1 MKSIQRARRIL
12 PLALVAALGT
22 SAAYSQDFAATPA
35 PPTPAPVQPGP
46 PTSPPGPVPNPANPP
61 APQATAPATPTMT
74 LPTTL
79 PGTPQQQPQTPSP
92 RSFDALVKESKALP
106 GFFTLYEK
114 EDGRVLLELK
124 PEQLNTPFYLSVNR
138 TRGLGEKFIYPF
150 MMRGYIVEF
159 RKVGNL
165 VQMIAKNRRYQAKA
179 GTPLALAAE
188 QSFTD
193 SLLGAA
199 NVLSNPHPERKS
211 ILIEAN
217 TLLIADIAGTATELE
232 AAYRAPYSFD
242 QRNSHFTKV
251 RATDD
256 MATFSMSAHFAM
268 PKIPAPPATPGGVA
282 ASLPSTLED
291 ARSMFLGY
299 HYSLAKLP
307 DEPMKPRRADPRVGH
322 FVTRHH
328 EFTNDHSA
336 FPRQYFVNRWR
347 LEKKDPAAELSEP
360 KQPIVFWMD
369 RSIPVE
375 YRDTVKAG
383 ILEWNKAFEK
393 IGYKDAIRAE
403 MQPEDAEFDTADLRH
418 ASVRW
423 YLDISDGAL
432 AIGPRRTDPR
442 TGEILDA
449 DIAISQ
455 GWTRLPRRLTGEQ
468 FPRPMPARSAHA
480 AHDGDDHSLCAY
492 GDLAFQEASFAT
504 GLLEAR
510 GDLDPMGPEAE
521 AIVKAT
527 LKDVVTHEVGHTLGL
542 RHNFRA
548 STIYT
553 EAQLSDAEFTRKHGL
568 GGSVMDYN
576 AWNIALAK
584 EKQGEYVMSTLGP
597 YDYWAIE
604 YAYKEIPADKE
615 AKELSRIAARNTE
628 PLLAYATD
636 EESGAGVNAAD
647 PEVNT
652 RDLGSD
658 PLNFAK
664 RRMALSRELW
674 ERWQNRE
681 LPADE
686 GRDVLFR
693 NVSSGFSQYALAA
706 EVASKY
712 VGGVVYYRDR
722 AGSPRASFTPIAP
735 ERQREALRLVTDGL
749 FQPDSFR
756 FKPEFLTRLAADPFE
771 AGVGANASFTLAS
784 RVLAVQ
790 TTVLDRLMS
799 EATASRLLDSSLKI
813 ADPKKALSVADLYDS
828 LQASIWSDLKG
839 TGDIALMRRN
849 LQREHVKRVTFALTR
864 NVNLPADA
872 RALQRVNAQELVKQL
887 RTAQARQ
894 GLSKEARAHV
904 ADSLNTLEEAL
915 KAPMTRL
922 G

>member
-1 MKSIQRARRIL
+1 MKSIQRARKIL
-12 PLALVAALGT
+12 SLAILLAVGT
-22 SAAYSQDFAATPA
+22 SAAYSQDFAAPA
-35 PPTPAPVQPGP
+35 QPTPAPQPAQ
-46 PTSPPGPVPNPANPP
+46 PTSPPVPVPNPANPP
-61 APQATAPATPTMT
+61 APQASPAVTPTVVV
-74 LPTTL
+74 PSTL
-79 PGTPQQQPQTPSP
+79 PGTPQQQPQAPSP
-92 RSFDALVKESKALP
+92 RSFDAIVRDAKVMP
-106 GFFTLYEK
+106 GFFTLYEN
-114 EDGRVLLELK
+114 EGRVLLELK

-138 TRGLGEKFIYPF
+138 SRGLGERMIYPL
-150 MMRGYIVEF
+150 MVRGYVVEF

-199 NVLSNPHPERKS
+199 NVLSQPHPERKS

-217 TLLIADIAGTATELE
+217 TLLISDIAGTTTELE
-232 AAYRAPYSFD
+232 ATYRAPYSFD
-242 QRNSHFTKV
+242 QRNSYFTKV
-251 RATDD
+251 RSTAD
-256 MATFSMSAHFAM
+256 MATFDMAAHFAM
-268 PKIPAPPATPGGVA
+268 PKIPAPPMNPGAGT

-307 DEPMKPRRADPRVGH
+307 DEPMKPRRADPRLGH

-328 EFTNDHSA
+328 EFTNDQSR
-336 FPRQYFVNRWR
+336 FPRQYYVNRWR
-347 LEKKDPAAELSEP
+347 LEKKDPAAALSEP
-360 KQPIVFWMD
+360 VQPIVFWLD
-369 RSIPVE
+369 RNIPVE

-383 ILEWNKAFEK
+383 ILEWNKAFER
-393 IGYKDAIRAE
+393 IGFKDAVRAE
-403 MQPEDAEFDTADLRH
+403 LQPDNADFDTNDLRH

-423 YLDISDGAL
+423 YLDTSDGAL
-432 AIGPRRTDPR
+432 AIGPRRIDPR

-455 GWTRLPRRLTGEQ
+455 GWTRLTRRVAGEQ
-468 FPRPMPARSAHA
+468 FPRPMPAA
-480 AHDGDDHSLCAY
+480 ASHKGHDHDDHSLCAY
-492 GDLAFQEASFAT
+492 GDLAFQEAAFGT

-510 GDLDPMGPEAE
+510 GELDPTGPEAE

-527 LKDVVTHEVGHTLGL
+527 LKDVVTHEVGHALGL

-553 EAQLSDAEFTRKHGL
+553 EAQLSDAEFTRKNGL

-597 YDYWAIE
+597 YDFWAIE
-604 YAYKEIPADKE
+604 YAYKPIAADQE
-615 AKELSRIAARNTE
+615 SKELARIAGRSTE
-628 PLLAYATD
+628 PQLAFATD
-636 EESGAGVNAAD
+636 EESGAGVDAAD
-647 PEVNT
+647 PEVNL
-652 RDLGSD
+652 RDLGAD
-658 PLNFAK
+658 PLGFAR

-674 ERWQNRE
+674 ERWQGRE
-681 LPADE
+681 LPEGE

-693 NVSSGFSQYALAA
+693 NVSSGFMQYALAA

-712 VGGVVYYRDR
+712 VGGVVYVRDR

-735 ERQREALRLVTDGL
+735 ERQRDALKLVTEGL
-749 FQPDSFR
+749 FQVDSFR
-756 FKPEFLTRLAADPFE
+756 FKPEFLQRLAADPFDG
-771 AGVGANASFTLAS
+771 GVGSSASFTLAQ
-784 RVLAVQ
+784 RVLNVQ
-790 TTVLDRLMS
+790 TSVLDRLMS
-799 EATASRLLDSSLKI
+799 DATASRLLDSSLKT
-813 ADPKKALSVADLYDS
+813 ADARKALSLSELYDS

-839 TGDIALMRRN
+839 TGDISLMRRN
-849 LQREHVKRVTFALTR
+849 LQREHVKRVTFMLTR
-864 NVNLPADA
+864 AVNASADA
-872 RALQRVNAQELVKQL
+872 RALQRANAQDLVKQL

-894 GLSKEARAHV
+894 GLSKEARAHL

-915 KAPMTRL
+915 KAPMTRV

>member
-1 MKSIQRARRIL
+1 MKSILRARKVL
-12 PLALVAALGT
+12 SLAVVLALGT
-22 SAAYSQDFAATPA
+22 SAAQAQDFAAPA
-35 PPTPAPVQPGP
+35 APTPTPTPVQPAQ
-46 PTSPPGPVPNPANPP
+46 PTSPPVPVPNPANPP
-61 APQATAPATPTMT
+61 APQASAPVQPTMQV
-74 LPTTL
+74 PTTL
-79 PGTPQQQPQTPSP
+79 PGTPQAQPQAPSP
-92 RSFDALVKESKALP
+92 RSFDAVVKDARVMP
-106 GFFTLYEK
+106 GFFTIYEK
-114 EDGRVLLELK
+114 EERYFLELK

-138 TRGLGEKFIYPF
+138 TRGLGEKMIYPF

-211 ILIEAN
+211 ILVEAN
-217 TLLIADIAGTATELE
+217 ALLIADIAGTATELE
-232 AAYRAPYSFD
+232 TAYRAPYSFD
-242 QRNSHFTKV
+242 QRNSYFTKV
-251 RATDD
+251 ASTDD
-256 MATFSMSAHFAM
+256 MATFGLAAHYAM
-268 PKIPAPPATPGGVA
+268 PKIPAPPMNPGAGV

-307 DEPMKPRRADPRVGH
+307 EQPMKARRADPRVGH

-328 EFTNDHSA
+328 EFTNDQSA

-347 LEKKDPAAELSEP
+347 LEKKDPSAALSEP

-369 RSIPVE
+369 RTVPVE

-393 IGYKDAIRAE
+393 IGYKDAVRVE
-403 MQPEDAEFDTADLRH
+403 MQPDNADFDTADLRH

-423 YLDISDGAL
+423 YLDTSDGAL
-432 AIGPRRTDPR
+432 AIGPRRVDPR

-455 GWTRLPRRLTGEQ
+455 GWTRLPRRLSGEQ
-468 FPRPMPARSAHA
+468 FPRPMPAKTAK
-480 AHDGDDHSLCAY
+480 HDHNGDDHSLCSY
-492 GDLAFQEASFAT
+492 GDLAFQEASFAS

-510 GDLDPMGPEAE
+510 GDLDPNGPEAE

-553 EAQLSDAEFTRKHGL
+553 AEQLSDAEFTRKNGL

-604 YAYKEIPADKE
+604 YAYKEIPAE
-615 AKELSRIAARNTE
+615 SERQELGRIAARSTE
-628 PLLAYATD
+628 PYLAFATD
-636 EESGAGVNAAD
+636 EETGSGAEAAD
-647 PEVNT
+647 PEVNL
-652 RDLGSD
+652 RDLGSN
-658 PLNFAK
+658 PLEFAK

-674 ERWQNRE
+674 ERWQGRE
-681 LPADE
+681 LPEGE
-686 GRDVLFR
+686 GRDVLYR
-693 NVSSGFSQYALAA
+693 NVTSGFSQYALAA

-735 ERQREALRLVTDGL
+735 ERQREALKLVTEGL
-749 FQPDSFR
+749 FQPDSFK
-756 FKPEFLTRLAADPFE
+756 FKPEFLGRLAADPFDV
-771 AGVGANASFTLAS
+771 GVGESASFTLGQ

-790 TTVLDRLMS
+790 TGVLDRLMS
-799 EATASRLLDSSLKI
+799 EATASRLLDSGLKM
-813 ADPKKALSVADLYDS
+813 ADAKKALSVGDLYDAI
-828 LQASIWSDLKG
+828 QASIWSDLKG
-839 TGDIALMRRN
+839 AGDIGLMRRN
-849 LQREHVKRVTFALTR
+849 LQREHVKRMTFQLTR

-887 RTAQARQ
+887 RTAQARP
-894 GLSKEARAHV
+894 GLSKEARAHL

-915 KAPMTRL
+915 KAPMTRM